1 MAKIVADAATDNG
14 ITLPPSLTEEERK
27 MVVVLS
33 LLRGRW
39 HRGSETTLAAR
50 TGIAVPP
57 LMDMLREA
65 LAKGLIINTGRLTD
79 SGYAFLEAGGA
90 YERQTPIIAT
100 VQKPYYPEALRIPR

>member
-1 MAKIVADAATDNG
+1 
-14 ITLPPSLTEEERK
+14 
-27 MVVVLS
+27 
-33 LLRGRW
+33 
-39 HRGSETTLAAR
+39 
-50 TGIAVPP
+50 
-57 LMDMLREA
+57 MDMLREA